1 VDTPPQERLGTGQT
15 TNLINQDV
23 HQFRGCVRPAVGQ
36 KPLEMIP
43 DTFVRV
49 EFGSVRRKRNQVQTG
64 RAPQKLPDGIPP
76 MSLAVIQKN
85 DHMTP
90 NLPQQ
95 MAKEGRDF
103 FALDIVFIEVTV
115 QSTMKTL
122 PADGDPGDRRDAIV
136 AITMTQDGRLAHGA
150 PRLPDRRDQEEAR
163 FVSIRRW
170 PPHCAR
176 WLDAPASGGS
186 SPFGGGACRRD
197 CDGIS
202 PPAGVRSGW
211 QSVGW
216 STNSSGIHG
225 PWLLGSNNERVE
237 LSVSS
242 STEEAGPAPAW
253 PSAPP
258 ALRIAGRPATEG
270 RCWHGNPCV

>member
-163 FVSIRRW
+163 FVDKNEMGCQPRGFFFTRGQTDRFHSAMATSLRSM
-170 PPHCAR
+170 AR
-176 WLDAPASGGS
+176 
-186 SPFGGGACRRD
+186 
-197 CDGIS
+197 
-202 PPAGVRSGW
+202 RSGFW
-211 QSVGW
+211 
-216 STNSSGIHG
+216 
-225 PWLLGSNNERVE
+225 WLQPIWWRSLP
-237 LSVSS
+237 
-242 STEEAGPAPAW
+242 T
-253 PSAPP
+253 
-258 ALRIAGRPATEG
+258 
-270 RCWHGNPCV
+270 